1 MALRFTL
8 IFFMIV
14 NLHTQA
20 QQFFRDQFPQVWE
33 RSAAYSIAVAE
44 SMPEEGYAFK
54 PESLAMSFGG
64 QMLHMADN
72 ITSLTEKITGER
84 KEFYEKESADELDK
98 DQILAIVSKAN
109 LHVFDLIKN
118 ISDENLHRQIKFRG
132 EAMTIEN
139 IFYLLRD
146 HQVHHR
152 GQCIVYLRLEGIKAP
167 PYVGW

>member
-14 NLHTQA
+14 NLNTQA
-20 QQFFRDQFPQVWE
+20 QQYFRDQFPQVWE

-54 PESLAMSFGG
+54 PDPLAMSFGD
-64 QMLHMADN
+64 QMLHIADN
-72 ITSLTEKITGER
+72 ITSLTEKISGER
-84 KEFYEKESADELDK
+84 NTFYEKESAGKLDK
-98 DQILAIVSKAN
+98 KQIVAILSKAN
-109 LHVFDLIKN
+109 HHVYDLIKN
-118 ISDENLHRQIKFRG
+118 VSDENLHRKIKFKG
-132 EAMTIEN
+132 ETMTIEN

-152 GQCIVYLRLEGIKAP
+152 GQCVVYLRLEDIKAP
-167 PYVGW
+167 SYVGW